1 MSSRNLGSLGELHG
15 CLFVCDGNWLL
26 KNQHLLGYGT
36 LQYSYWLVANNSV
49 GADARV
55 SKVHQVHLLIM
66 SWELSIFKLQGLTVL
81 GFYVFCTLR
90 IFQSESGKNVRHLK
104 INKWN
109 GCHVKWE
116 C

>member
-1 MSSRNLGSLGELHG
+1 MNKWNNYTDAQVSSGNLGSLGELHG
-15 CLFVCDGNWLL
+15 CLFAYDGNSLL
-26 KNQHLLGYGT
+26 KTQHLLVYGT

-66 SWELSIFKLQGLTVL
+66 NWELSIFKLQGLTVL
-81 GFYVFCTLR
+81 GFYVFCTFK

-104 INKWN
+104 NK
-109 GCHVKWE
+109 
-116 C
+116 